1 MLEFGAGTDTLVL
14 DWTCYC
20 YGIADSGLPVG
31 SLAAGYSG
39 NFNTSYGSTYRVY
52 FNRGRTFRPDLDR
65 VINTVDGN
73 DIVRGNGGGDVLRTA
88 RGTDTIDGGAGDDRW
103 VANKGFL
110 SATQAMVLDL
120 TNAGIQATYLGTATI
135 RSIEMLTLITEAG
148 NDIITSLSAG
158 FDDSITT
165 NGGTDWVTVA
175 GGRDIAHL
183 GIGRDWLVLDWSG

>member
-1 MLEFGAGTDTLVL
+1 MLVFGAGTDTLVL
-14 DWTCYC
+14 DWTRYC

-31 SLAAGYSG
+31 LLAAGYSG

-65 VINTVDGN
+65 VINTVDGD

-110 SATQAMVLDL
+110 SATQ
-120 TNAGIQATYLGTATI
+120 GGP
-135 RSIEMLTLITEAG
+135 RG
-148 NDIITSLSAG
+148 PPFSLQFSKLFARPRIDNIVG
-158 FDDSITT
+158 VS
-165 NGGTDWVTVA
+165 
-175 GGRDIAHL
+175 R
-183 GIGRDWLVLDWSG
+183 